1 MSILIVEDDPF
12 VANTIREVLGE
23 LGFCRCRSSV
33 PRQRARSSMLSRLR
47 SYSRS
52 NVERWQNPL
61 EVLSCDRR
69 LGDLVAVAGQ
79 LLFDQR

>member
-23 LGFCRCRSSV
+23 PGFCCCRASV
-33 PRQRARSSMLSRLR
+33 PRQRARSSMLSMPR

-52 NVERWQNPL
+52 NVECWQNPL
-61 EVLSCDRR
+61 EVVCPATE
-69 LGDLVAVAGQ
+69 GLVI
-79 LLFDQR
+79 